1 MIFDYELKADFEN
14 VCKARKLESWAFE
27 QMELNDNFKCANF
40 IFYFTQKVTFSYSL
54 MKFKNDNNKLYV

>member
-27 QMELNDNFKCANF
+27 QMELNDKFKCANF
-40 IFYFTQKVTFSYSL
+40 IYYF
-54 MKFKNDNNKLYV
+54 N